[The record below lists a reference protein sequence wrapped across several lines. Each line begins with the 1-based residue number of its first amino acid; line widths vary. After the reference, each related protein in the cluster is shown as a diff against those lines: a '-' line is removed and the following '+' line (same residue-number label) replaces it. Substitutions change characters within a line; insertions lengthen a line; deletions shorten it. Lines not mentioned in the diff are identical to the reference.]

1 MGRAWAAADRPEHKR
16 RNAYTLEV
24 IVVRTHWKKVAMI
37 MLMGLLVAGPIAPPH
52 VSAQGNMAAEGFN
65 TALSKAEAAQ
75 DNATKVYG
83 SMMSQMDSMKKMP
96 MTANE
101 KETMK
106 MMGQMADAMK
116 QLMEV
121 NKQLIESIK
130 ALRKMQGGQNK

>member
-1 MGRAWAAADRPEHKR
+1 
-16 RNAYTLEV
+16 
-24 IVVRTHWKKVAMI
+24 VRTHWKKVAMI

-52 VSAQGNMAAEGFN
+52 ASAQGNMPAEGFN

-75 DNATKVYG
+75 DNATKVY
-83 SMMSQMDSMKKMP
+83 STMMSQMDSMKKMP

-121 NKQLIESIK
+121 NKQLIETIK
-130 ALRKMQGGQNK
+130 ELRKMQGGQNK